1 MEKLDTYLALFEVMG
16 KIEILSKVMDDMI
29 ESDNFTFYIRYSNM
43 RDELIKEKIKLEE
56 TKNFN
61 VVEHS

>member
-1 MEKLDTYLALFEVMG
+1 MEKLDTYLALFDVMG

-29 ESDNFTFYIRYSNM
+29 ESDNFTFYLKYSDM

-56 TKNFN
+56 TKNLD